1 MNKII
6 EEVNKIVSPV
16 YLVGGSVRDSLIGN
30 IPHDFDFATPL
41 SPEEIKNAIQ
51 KAGRKAYCI
60 GERFGTIGFKVEIDG
75 KFEYVEITTFRTEK
89 YIKGS
94 RKPEVSF
101 VRDITADLSRRD
113 FTINAIAIRNN
124 KLIDPFNGAQDLKDG
139 LIRSVGNAS
148 HRFREDPL
156 RMLRAAR
163 FLSQLGFRSDEGVI
177 KGVKNLNYKILEVS
191 RERWVMELDKLLMGD
206 YVSLG
211 LQFLMDTRLINYMIP
226 ELSIQRNYD
235 QNSPYHGFDLWTHT
249 ILMVG
254 YLPKDITLRWAGL
267 LHDIA
272 KPYVRTEKE
281 DRSNYIK
288 HDMVGAEMIIK
299 LAKYLKWSNDRTKQV
314 SDLVLKHLNDDS
326 PLRDADKK
334 AR

>member
-1 MNKII
+1 MRII
-6 EEVNKIVSPV
+6 EEVNKIVTPV

-30 IPHDFDFATPL
+30 TPKDFDFATPL

-51 KAGRKAYCI
+51 KAGRKAYCV

-75 KFEYVEITTFRTEK
+75 KYEYVEITTFRTEK
-89 YIKGS
+89 YIRGS

-113 FTINAIAIRNN
+113 FTMNAIAIKSN

-163 FLSQLGFRSDEGVI
+163 FMSQLGFRSDEGVI

-191 RERWVMELDKLLMGD
+191 RERWVMELDKLLVGD
-206 YVSLG
+206 YVEQG

-226 ELSIQRNYD
+226 ELSIQNNYD
-235 QNSPYHGFDLWTHT
+235 QNSPHHGLVLWDHT
-249 ILMVG
+249 RSMVG